1 MKKKNI
7 ILLLIIYMFFSL
19 INLRGNS
26 TLVKQLIF
34 YCVALIFIYF
44 YRKDFIKKYI
54 RYLYIIFNS
63 ILLYLLLFGKS
74 VNGSKAWISLGF
86 FSFQPSEFMKIILLI
101 YLSYIVTKYE
111 KYKLKCF
118 IITLIPSI
126 LTFLEPDTG
135 NVVFYFVILFS
146 IILYNEKTNK
156 KVLLYCGVL
165 VVLLGSLSLAYI
177 LFSDFFINIFG
188 YSVYYRVERIL
199 TLFDNSSFQLN
210 RALIGI
216 GNGHLFGSSEIAS
229 IPYET
234 TDFAFSYLVSSIGF
248 IGALAFL
255 GFNLYVDLYFIKHI
269 RSSIGIDKNIMFG
282 FVVMKIVQESIH
294 ILMNIGLFPIT
305 GITLPFISY
314 GGSSLLSYA
323 LILGYLS
330 KDNYSM
336 GIGNNFGKGKALG
349 YSKLDVV

>member
-7 ILLLIIYMFFSL
+7 ILLLIIYMFFSF
-19 INLRGNS
+19 INLKNS
-26 TLVKQLIF
+26 DLLVKQLIF
-34 YCVALIFIYF
+34 YGISFIFISF
-44 YRKDFIKKYI
+44 YKKDILKKYI
-54 RYLYIIFNS
+54 RYLYVIFNI

-74 VNGSKAWISLGF
+74 INGSKAWLSLGF

-111 KYKLKCF
+111 KYKIKCL
-118 IITLIPSI
+118 IATLIPSI

-135 NVVFYFVILFS
+135 NVVFYFVIFFS
-146 IILYNEKTNK
+146 VILYNEKNNK
-156 KVLLYCGVL
+156 KLFLYCGIL
-165 VVLLGSLSLAYI
+165 ILLLASASIFYI
-177 LFSDFFINIFG
+177 LYSDYFISIFG
-188 YSVYYRVERIL
+188 YSAYYRLERIL

-216 GNGHLFGSSEIAS
+216 GNAHFFGSDNIAS
-229 IPYET
+229 IPYQT
-234 TDFAFSYLVSSIGF
+234 TDFAFSYLVSNIGF
-248 IGALAFL
+248 VGSFIFL
-255 GFNLYVDLYFIKHI
+255 VFNLYVDLYLLKQI
-269 RSSIGIDKNIMFG
+269 RFEVGIDKNIFFG

-323 LILGYLS
+323 LILGFLS
-330 KDNYSM
+330 KDNYYSKD
-336 GIGNNFGKGKALG
+336 IGKDKEMD
-349 YSKLDVV
+349 YSKLGVV